1 MKKLVLVL
9 AMAVLVLCSG
19 GGGLFAQNFKW
30 ETYDDK
36 VNKGTSQ
43 ITLTPADET
52 IKGLGT
58 VKTYSVKGSVT
69 TAYLYGYVGL
79 QIIPDDDATQAL
91 LQKAKTVSFKII
103 GDGNTYRFKLATP
116 SVIKDGNAYGKDIV
130 TTKDKEVAVT
140 VDISKL
146 TAESWSHP
154 KAFQQDKVE
163 SIQLQTIGQNP
174 KQVGNFAFKVY
185 DFQVK

>member
-1 MKKLVLVL
+1 M
-9 AMAVLVLCSG
+9 
-19 GGGLFAQNFKW
+19 
-30 ETYDDK
+30 
-36 VNKGTSQ
+36 
-43 ITLTPADET
+43 TPADET

-69 TAYLYGYVGL
+69 TAFQYGYVGL
-79 QIIPDDDATQAL
+79 QITLGDDATKVL
-91 LQKAKTVSFKII
+91 LQKAKTVSFKIV
-103 GDGNTYRFKLATP
+103 GDGNTYRFKLITP

-130 TTKDKEVAVT
+130 TQKDKEVAVT

-146 TAESWSHP
+146 TAESWSKP

-163 SIQLQTIGQNP
+163 AIQFQTIGQNP

-185 DFQVK
+185 DLQVK